1 VGAVAVILLVLVA
14 AAALGLSL
22 FRFLRAE
29 DRRARGE
36 RAYLERRDLAEIA
49 PAADELQAP
58 RRDHDAVN

>member
-1 VGAVAVILLVLVA
+1 MGAVAVILLVLVA

-36 RAYLERRDLAEIA
+36 GAELERRDLEEIE
-49 PAADELQAP
+49 AADDALQAS

>member
-1 VGAVAVILLVLVA
+1 VVAVAVILLVLVA

-36 RAYLERRDLAEIA
+36 RAELERRDRKEVE
-49 PAADELQAP
+49 PADDALQAS
-58 RRDHDAVN
+58 RRDRDAVN